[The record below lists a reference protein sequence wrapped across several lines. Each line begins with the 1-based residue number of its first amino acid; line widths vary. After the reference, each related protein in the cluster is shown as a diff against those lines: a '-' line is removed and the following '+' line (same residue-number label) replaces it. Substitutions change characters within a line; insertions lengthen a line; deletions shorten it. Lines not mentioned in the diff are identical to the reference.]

1 MAATFFLSQQSMLDS
16 SGNPISGALLYT
28 YGEGTTTPLATY
40 SDEALTTPHTNP
52 IVADANGR
60 FGNIY
65 LQAAAYKFVL
75 KDASDVTI
83 WTLDNFNPDGGTV
96 TLAAVTDSIFSVVD
110 DGDTSK
116 VGKFQI
122 SGVTTGT
129 TRTLT
134 WPNYDG
140 SIATLAGAET
150 FTNKTLTSPTI
161 NAGALSGTFT
171 GNPTLSGNPVLTGSP
186 NFSSAANKAAI
197 RTALQL
203 DPADIL
209 ARNYTPGL
217 TGASARTI
225 LGKLDEAVSVTD
237 FGAVGDG
244 ATDDA
249 SAIQAGID
257 YLESIEGGVLSFPPG
272 TYRIETGLTVNKSNI
287 VLFSAG
293 SSGFHDVGSDG
304 FAAKLIWHGS
314 SGGTMLTFAPTEG
327 ASAQALKGGGNIGV
341 MLDGR
346 NVAAKCLLVK
356 SMWNG
361 EWRFH
366 AQSTTGNT
374 VEFNVATTLGEA
386 RDCQLNRGLITIR
399 QVGASST
406 GTAFYMG
413 GDSGA
418 NFSMNDISVD
428 IQHDDGD
435 GMVLSNTDNNVF
447 SRARVQRAGGGTGRG
462 IVFEG
467 GATSDE
473 ASRDDLFIFMYP
485 GAGGIEMEGTGTWTS
500 PAIDARALHYDDQ
513 AGGSITLGTG
523 CTFYYTHK
531 NNTQYLPLMSGAVI
545 ADSVAQAKS
554 SASNRGN
561 SSAYIWNGSS
571 NHVIL
576 ANGASQSWGINV
588 DQSTGDLRVSRLA
601 GAGAITL
608 PVATSVT
615 GAITTSVG
623 LTVGANAVVGA
634 QQSVITALTNN
645 TDATPDNTVSNI
657 STVTALTDSSGGT
670 ADGTVN
676 AVSGSGADAA
686 INKNFAELATLAT
699 QLRDAILVLRGNDS
713 DLAAKVNEINTMVR
727 AHGLTASS

>member
-16 SGNPISGALLYT
+16 NGDPISGALLYT

-40 SDEALTTPHTNP
+40 SDETLTTPHANP

-122 SGVTTGT
+122 SGVTTAT

-134 WPNYDG
+134 WPDYDG
-140 SIATLAGAET
+140 SIATLAGTET
-150 FTNKTLTSPTI
+150 LTNKTLTSPTI

-186 NFSSAANKAAI
+186 DFSSAANKATI
-197 RTALQL
+197 RTDLQL
-203 DPADIL
+203 DSADIL
-209 ARNYTPGL
+209 GRNYTPGL

-225 LGKLDEAVSVTD
+225 LGKLDETVNVTD
-237 FGAVGDG
+237 FGAVGDEVS
-244 ATDDA
+244 DDA
-249 SAIQAGID
+249 TAIQAAVD
-257 YLESIEGGVLSFPPG
+257 HLEGLGGGVLEYEPG
-272 TYRIETGLTVNKSNI
+272 SYRIETKITISSSNI
-287 VLFSAG
+287 VFRAAG
-293 SSGFHDVGSDG
+293 SSGFHDVGTGGYS
-304 FAAKLIWHGS
+304 ARLIWYGS
-314 SGGTMLTFAPTEG
+314 AGGTMVEFAPTAG
-327 ASAQALKGGGNIGV
+327 ASNQAIKGGGIEGV

-346 NVAAKCLLVK
+346 DVAGTCLSVK

-366 AQSTTGNT
+366 AQRTTGNT
-374 VEFNVATTLGEA
+374 VAFDVVATLGEA
-386 RDCQLNRGLITIR
+386 RDCQFNRGLITIR
-399 QVGASST
+399 QVGASSS
-406 GTAFYMG
+406 GDALYMG

-435 GMVLSNTDNNVF
+435 GMVFSNTDNNVF
-447 SRARVQRAGGGTGRG
+447 ARARVQRASGGTGRG

-467 GATSDE
+467 GASSDE
-473 ASRDDLFIFMYP
+473 AARDDLFIFMYP

-513 AGGSITLGTG
+513 AGGTITLGTG

-531 NNTQYLPLMSGAVI
+531 SNIDINPIGVKMVL
-545 ADSVAQAKS
+545 ADSLAQATANK
-554 SASNRGN
+554 GN
-561 SSAYIWNGSS
+561 IGSETLYLWNGSS
-571 NHVIL
+571 NHMVI
-576 ANGASQSWGINV
+576 ANGASQSWGFGI
-588 DQSTGDLRVSRLA
+588 DQSTGNIRMLRLTGSGKILLQQVVSTTEHFEVS
-601 GAGAITL
+601 GTQVVTEQQTAI
-608 PVATSVT
+608 AS
-615 GAITTSVG
+615 
-623 LTVGANAVVGA
+623 
-634 QQSVITALTNN
+634 
-645 TDATPDNTVSNI
+645 
-657 STVTALTDSSGGT
+657 LTDSSGGT
-670 ADGTVN
+670 ADGTVA
-676 AVSGSGADAA
+676 AVSGSGDDAN
-686 INKNFAELATLAT
+686 INNNFAEC
-699 QLRDAILVLRGNDS
+699 
-713 DLAAKVNEINTMVR
+713 AAKLDSILAMLRT
-727 AHGLTASS
+727 HGLIAT